1 MSKTKKR
8 TQLAWTILLGGAATL
23 LAAPA
28 FGQGLGNS
36 PYSRVGLGD
45 YTGNVGGVRQLG
57 MGGVGLAAPNTGN
70 VNELNPALLVYLP
83 RTTYEAAFDAQV
95 KTVRNADASH
105 RTGTGTLGYLALA
118 LPLSTRWGAA
128 VGLKPFSTVDYGS
141 ATTDLVPNDP
151 NGGIA
156 FKRLKGAGGL
166 SEAYFAHG
174 VHVLRDL
181 NLGVSASYLFGTV
194 EQSSGTAVS
203 TPTFTQQLVVDEET
217 LRYSDFLF
225 RVAGQYRHKLGKD
238 LNVNLAAVH
247 TFGTSVRTTR
257 QRNQQRL
264 DGNGAVVGTP
274 TLLGEDAGYTALPA
288 RTQLG
293 LTFDNGRN
301 WTASLDGAV
310 QQWSKFQP
318 FSQLTEANLSD
329 TWRVAAGGELT
340 PDPTSIEHYRQRVT
354 YRVGLSL
361 AQLPYAPAGQRLYD
375 RAVHWGFAFP
385 LPTSSALESTTISL
399 AFIYGLRGNTS
410 YLPDNS
416 GASNVQ
422 ESYVRMQVGATLSN
436 RWFIK
441 RRLQ

>member
-1 MSKTKKR
+1 MAR
-8 TQLAWTILLGGAATL
+8 VALLSGAATL
-23 LAAPA
+23 LSVAAW
-28 FGQGLGNS
+28 GQGLGNS
-36 PYSRVGLGD
+36 PYSRLGLGD
-45 YTGNVGGVRQLG
+45 YAGNLGGVRQLG
-57 MGGVGLAAPNTGN
+57 MGGTGLAAPNTGN
-70 VNELNPALLVYLP
+70 INELNPALLVYAP

-95 KTVRNADASH
+95 KTVRNAEASH
-105 RTGTGTLGYLALA
+105 RTGTGTLSYLALA
-118 LPLSTRWGAA
+118 VPITTHWGAA
-128 VGLKPFSTVDYGS
+128 VGLKPYSTVDYGS
-141 ATTDLVPNDP
+141 ATTDPVPNDP
-151 NGGIA
+151 NGGVA
-156 FKRLKGAGGL
+156 FKRLKGTGGV

-174 VHVLRDL
+174 VNVLRDL

-203 TPTFTQQLVVDEET
+203 TATSSQALVVDEES

-225 RVAGQYRHKLGKD
+225 RAAAQYRRKLGKD

-247 TFGTSVRTTR
+247 TFRADVSTSR

-264 DGNGAVVGTP
+264 DANGAVVGTP
-274 TLLGEDAGYTALPA
+274 TLLNDDRGSTLVPAL
-288 RTQLG
+288 TQLG

-301 WTASLDGAV
+301 WTASLDAQR
-310 QQWSKFQP
+310 QQWSKYQP
-318 FSQLTEANLSD
+318 FSLLSTGGLSD

-354 YRVGLSL
+354 YRLGLSL
-361 AQLPYAPAGQRLYD
+361 AQMPYAPAGQRLYD

-385 LPTSSALESTTISL
+385 LPTTTPLESTTISVG
-399 AFIYGLRGNTS
+399 FMYGMRGNAS
-410 YLPDNS
+410 YLQGES

-422 ESYVRMQVGATLSN
+422 ESYLRMQLGATISN